1 MRRGG
6 RPRAAGREPPPPPRN
21 YRTIT
26 SQEALDEWL
35 AKLAAAP
42 LMSFDTETD
51 SLDYMRARI
60 VGLSFSV
67 APGEAA
73 YLPLGHDYAG
83 APHQLDRE
91 KVLAAFKP
99 LLEDAA
105 RPKLGHH
112 LKYDTHVLANHGIAL
127 AGQRFDSML
136 E

>member
-60 VGLSFSV
+60 VGLSFAV
-67 APGEAA
+67 AAGEAA
-73 YLPLGHDYAG
+73 YVPLDHDYPG
-83 APHQLDRE
+83 APPQLDRHA
-91 KVLAAFKP
+91 VLAALKP
-99 LLEDAA
+99 LLED
-105 RPKLGHH
+105 PLKDKLGHH
-112 LKYDTHVLANHGIAL
+112 LK
-127 AGQRFDSML
+127 
-136 E
+136 